1 MGPVVGVEAVVGV
14 FILYFCFAVVKE
26 TGFVVLAGC
35 CCELVYG
42 DVRVYARGNA
52 TKILMTF
59 NS

>member
-35 CCELVYG
+35 CCELVQMF
-42 DVRVYARGNA
+42 VSMPMEMLRR
-52 TKILMTF
+52 
-59 NS
+59 S